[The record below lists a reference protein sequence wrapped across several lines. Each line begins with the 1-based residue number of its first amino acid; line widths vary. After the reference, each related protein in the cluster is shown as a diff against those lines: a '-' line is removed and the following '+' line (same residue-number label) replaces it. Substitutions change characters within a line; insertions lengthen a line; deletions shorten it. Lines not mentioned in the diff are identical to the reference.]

1 MSSFARGARLSLES
15 LETRETP
22 SGAGTYTYSL
32 SGGPLPSGTSGVSV
46 TYSEA
51 ISTPISMMDSAQVRT
66 PTSGVWQIFLAR

>member
-22 SGAGTYTYSL
+22 STGTYNFHVSAG
-32 SGGPLPSGTSGVSV
+32 SLPSGTSGVSV

>member
-22 SGAGTYTYSL
+22 STGTYNFSVTQ
-32 SGGPLPSGTSGVSV
+32 GQLPSGTSGVSV

>member
-1 MSSFARGARLSLES
+1 MSGFARLSLES

-22 SGAGTYTYSL
+22 STGTYNFHVT
-32 SGGPLPSGTSGVSV
+32 GGPLPSGTSGVSV